1 MQEVLSTKVNREKID
16 FCTPNALKAPF
27 SMKQRA
33 QNGVILT
40 GRLVA
45 GRGIAAVWAWASGF
59 RVPRLDGGTRW

>member
-45 GRGIAAVWAWASGF
+45 GRGPRDRGGLGVGVGERLSGAA
-59 RVPRLDGGTRW
+59 T